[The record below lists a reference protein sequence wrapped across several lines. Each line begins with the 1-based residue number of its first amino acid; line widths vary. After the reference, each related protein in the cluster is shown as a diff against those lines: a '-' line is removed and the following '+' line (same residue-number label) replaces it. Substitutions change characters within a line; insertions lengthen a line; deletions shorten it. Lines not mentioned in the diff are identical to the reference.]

1 MKGVDD
7 LYMKWVEKI
16 LIKTNEQQQET
27 SAYITIG
34 VLKIMKMTLYIA
46 NKKRLCMKLNFKFS
60 LLNFLMEAAIERG
73 FHNRYSLKLSQIFCK
88 YFNVIRFLITFQPG
102 GL

>member
-7 LYMKWVEKI
+7 LCMKWVEKI
-16 LIKTNEQQQET
+16 LIKTNEQEQET
-27 SAYITIG
+27 NAYITIG

-60 LLNFLMEAAIERG
+60 LLNFLIEAAIERG

>member
-16 LIKTNEQQQET
+16 LIKTNEQEQET
-27 SAYITIG
+27 IAYITIG

-60 LLNFLMEAAIERG
+60 LLNFLIEAAIERG

>member
-16 LIKTNEQQQET
+16 LIKTNEQEQET
-27 SAYITIG
+27 IAYITIG

-46 NKKRLCMKLNFKFS
+46 KKLRFCMKLNFKFS
-60 LLNFLMEAAIERG
+60 LLNFLIEAAIERG

>member
-16 LIKTNEQQQET
+16 LIKTNEQEQET
-27 SAYITIG
+27 IAYITIG

-46 NKKRLCMKLNFKFS
+46 NKKWLCMKLNFKFS
-60 LLNFLMEAAIERG
+60 LLNFLIEAAIERG

>member
-7 LYMKWVEKI
+7 LCMKWVEKI
-16 LIKTNEQQQET
+16 LIKTNEQEQET

-60 LLNFLMEAAIERG
+60 LLNFLIEAAIERG

>member
-16 LIKTNEQQQET
+16 LIKTNEQEQET

-46 NKKRLCMKLNFKFS
+46 NKKWLCMKLNFKFS
-60 LLNFLMEAAIERG
+60 LLNFLIEAAIERG

>member
-7 LYMKWVEKI
+7 LCMKWVEKI
-16 LIKTNEQQQET
+16 LIKTNEQEQET
-27 SAYITIG
+27 IAYITIG

-60 LLNFLMEAAIERG
+60 LLNFLIEAAIERG

-88 YFNVIRFLITFQPG
+88 YFNVIRFWMTFQPG

>member
-7 LYMKWVEKI
+7 LCMKWVEKI
-16 LIKTNEQQQET
+16 LIKTNEQEQET

-60 LLNFLMEAAIERG
+60 LLNFLIEAAIERG

-88 YFNVIRFLITFQPG
+88 YFNVIRFWMTFQPG

>member
-7 LYMKWVEKI
+7 LCMKWVEKI
-16 LIKTNEQQQET
+16 LIKTNEQEQET
-27 SAYITIG
+27 IAYITIG

-60 LLNFLMEAAIERG
+60 LLNFLIEAAIERG